1 MRRSGPTNKEQE
13 ATTAS
18 MHSFHIQLPADE
30 LRRLRIM
37 AAERG
42 TSAGKLARELLVKAM
57 EEETS
62 TPAKR

>member
-1 MRRSGPTNKEQE
+1 MKKSGRSTKEQE
-13 ATTAS
+13 SATAD

-37 AAERG
+37 AAEQG

-57 EEETS
+57 GEMG
-62 TPAKR
+62 KK